1 MIFKISFLLSQKIF
15 LNNFRNVRLMLK
27 TCHSTPLHTTPVI
40 HLLTHLLIQ
49 YKTHH
54 QKPSFSQF
62 VVEKKNE
69 QKIEKNPPNKTER
82 RNIHTYTHIHTK
94 KTTTIEWMNST
105 AFRSV
110 CLLGNGKVLCVNE
123 FPKWIIMSCIQKIT
137 TIATKPTKTKK
148 KL

>member
-62 VVEKKNE
+62 VVEKKN
-69 QKIEKNPPNKTER
+69 QQKNPPNKTER
-82 RNIHTYTHIHTK
+82 RNTHTHTHTQK
-94 KTTTIEWMNST
+94 KNNNN
-105 AFRSV
+105 R
-110 CLLGNGKVLCVNE
+110 VNE
-123 FPKWIIMSCIQKIT
+123 FNSIQKCLST
-137 TIATKPTKTKK
+137 WKWESAVCQ
-148 KL
+148 